1 MLVRLRVLGSLERY
15 LAGARHEIDLSEGA
29 TLRDLLD
36 QVDARWGNEL
46 PARLWDEDARR
57 FQGPVLIMSQGTDLY
72 DEGTVLSEGQE
83 VMLLV
88 PLSAG

>member
-15 LAGARHEIDLSEGA
+15 LGGARHEVDLPAGA

-36 QVDARWGNEL
+36 HVDVRWGNEL
-46 PARLWDEDARR
+46 PTRFWDEGAKR

-72 DEGTVLSEGQE
+72 DEGTALADGQE